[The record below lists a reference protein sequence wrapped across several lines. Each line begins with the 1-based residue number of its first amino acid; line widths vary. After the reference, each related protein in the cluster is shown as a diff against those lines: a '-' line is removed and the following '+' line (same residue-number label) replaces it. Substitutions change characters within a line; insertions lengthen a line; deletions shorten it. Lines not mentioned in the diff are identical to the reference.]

1 MASTGI
7 EYLAAATA
15 RAGSRLTITS
25 HTITYTGANTVSIT
39 ATAGTIAYDCF
50 VEGYLDGFLELRFAD
65 PTDLRGILDVGYLS
79 DAQILLTEGD
89 TGGVTA
95 IIAERLYTN

>member
-15 RAGSRLTITS
+15 RAGSRLTMTA

-39 ATAGTIAYDCF
+39 ATAGTIAFDCV
-50 VEGYLDGFLELRFAD
+50 VEGYLDGFLEFPFAD
-65 PTDLRGILDVGYLS
+65 LSDLRGILDVSTLK

-89 TGGVTA
+89 SGGVTA
-95 IIAERLYTN
+95 LIAEQLYTD